1 MTPGGT
7 GCLSVLSSASAA
19 ALMALSGERSDLAM
33 QPYFVASTMYR
44 RIVLTALLRSGSR
57 SLNAFEL

>member
-1 MTPGGT
+1 M
-7 GCLSVLSSASAA
+7 SVLSSASAA

-44 RIVLTALLRSGSR
+44 LIVLTALLRSGSR